1 MKHAE
6 EQQAA
11 ITLMG
16 EHYARIREIELQ
28 WGIRFSAQDLRP
40 RIEHFHDAVRAFVSG
55 EADPYS
61 KHARLSVEY
70 LAYDLAQLRLIETKP
85 LGAINFATHAPP
97 SGQENAL
104 IPTAAGAPKS
114 RMPDQKTRRELVQL
128 YTHYTVLFAALFA
141 APAEDG
147 FRVRS
152 EQAES
157 QITDMALIDKTLKQL
172 LAGQMSTKQAQDAL
186 LHVDRDDVREAL
198 MTILYKGK
206 VSASDM
212 TQAQSMV
219 STIKQGL
226 AKEKKSVAEAHT
238 HYTMA
243 QLAVFESSRDMV
255 KQLAAKGL
263 NLAGKFLEN
272 ATRAAGQGRGR

>member
-1 MKHAE
+1 MKHSE
-6 EQQAA
+6 EQRAVIA
-11 ITLMG
+11 LMS
-16 EHYARIREIELQ
+16 EHFARIREIELV

-40 RIEHFHDAVRAFVSG
+40 RIEHFHDAVRALSSG
-55 EADPYS
+55 NADPYS

-70 LAYDLAQLRLIETKP
+70 LAYDLAQLRLIESKP
-85 LGAINFATHAPP
+85 MGSINFANSAPP
-97 SGQENAL
+97 TGSENAL
-104 IPTAAGAPKS
+104 VNASSASAKG
-114 RMPDQKTRRELVQL
+114 RMPDQKTRRELVAL

-141 APAEDG
+141 PIAEDG

-152 EQAES
+152 QQAEAELNDMAIIEQA
-157 QITDMALIDKTLKQL
+157 LKQL
-172 LAGQMSTKQAQDAL
+172 IAGTMSTKQAQEAL
-186 LHVDRDDVREAL
+186 MHVDRDDVREAL

-206 VSASDM
+206 VSPADM
-212 TQAQSMV
+212 TQAQGMV

-226 AKEKKSVAEAHT
+226 GKEKKAVAEAHT

-243 QLAVFESSRDMV
+243 QLAIYEASRDMV
-255 KQLAAKGL
+255 KQMAAKGL